1 MFHLFKI
8 KFIKQVTELT
18 MFIKDARK
26 LMKMLLDFFLLDF
39 IIWENLKNFDFGTM
53 RQIADYWFWILDFES
68 NLMQSSKMTFFYFEN
83 KKEIC
88 MIGIL
93 SKRAWI
99 ATKPQNH
106 FKLPKKNTKGK
117 GFIHTE

>member
-1 MFHLFKI
+1 MSAIFMFHLFKI

-53 RQIADYWFWILDFES
+53 RQIADY
-68 NLMQSSKMTFFYFEN
+68 
-83 KKEIC
+83 
-88 MIGIL
+88 
-93 SKRAWI
+93 
-99 ATKPQNH
+99 
-106 FKLPKKNTKGK
+106 
-117 GFIHTE
+117 